1 MKPLEAAMS
10 QEASDNR
17 HYVRR
22 VVLPSGKTIEV
33 VYFEELAPLA
43 PGTHERSDADLH
55 ICGSCDS
62 ELVYPVA
69 WEEAGATHW
78 EVTLR
83 CPNCEWAGTGVFEQT
98 VVERFDEELDRGT
111 EALVRDLKRM
121 MHANMEDEIERFV
134 SALESDHILPDDF

>member
-1 MKPLEAAMS
+1 MS
-10 QEASDNR
+10 QEADNR

-33 VYFEELAPLA
+33 VYFDETQALDAASPGLAEV
-43 PGTHERSDADLH
+43 GEDLH
-55 ICGSCDS
+55 VCGECSSD
-62 ELVYPVA
+62 LVYPVE
-69 WEEAGATHW
+69 WDEAGATHW

-83 CPNCEWAGTGVFEQT
+83 CPNCEWYGTGVFSQD

-111 EALVRDLKRM
+111 EQLVRDLKRM

-134 SALESDHILPDDF
+134 HALEADHIQPDDF

>member
-1 MKPLEAAMS
+1 MSHEA
-10 QEASDNR
+10 DNR

-33 VYFEELAPLA
+33 VYFDETQALDAASPGLADV
-43 PGTHERSDADLH
+43 GEDLH
-55 ICGSCDS
+55 VCGECSSD
-62 ELVYPVA
+62 LVFPVE
-69 WEEAGATHW
+69 WDEAGATHW

-83 CPNCEWAGTGVFEQT
+83 CPNCEWYGTGVFSQD

-111 EALVRDLKRM
+111 EQLVRDLKRM

-134 SALESDHILPDDF
+134 HALEADHIQPDDF

>member
-1 MKPLEAAMS
+1 MSHEA
-10 QEASDNR
+10 DNR

-33 VYFEELAPLA
+33 VYFDETQALDATSPGLAEV
-43 PGTHERSDADLH
+43 GEDLH
-55 ICGSCDS
+55 LCGECGSD
-62 ELVYPVA
+62 LVYPVE
-69 WEEAGATHW
+69 WDEAGATHW

-83 CPNCEWAGTGVFEQT
+83 CPNCEWSATGVFSQD

-111 EALVRDLKRM
+111 EQLVRDLKRM

-134 SALESDHILPDDF
+134 HALEADHIQPDDF

>member
-1 MKPLEAAMS
+1 MS
-10 QEASDNR
+10 QEADNR

-33 VYFEELAPLA
+33 VYFDETQALDAASPGLAEV
-43 PGTHERSDADLH
+43 GEDLH
-55 ICGSCDS
+55 VCGECSSD
-62 ELVYPVA
+62 LVYPVE
-69 WEEAGATHW
+69 WDESGATHW

-83 CPNCEWAGTGVFEQT
+83 CPNCEWNGTGVFSQD

-111 EALVRDLKRM
+111 EQLVRDLKRM

-134 SALESDHILPDDF
+134 HALEADHILPDDF